1 MGRFRI
7 RRSLELRVVT
17 MDIDAI
23 GVIAIMAVMV
33 SACFLAF
40 LSYLRAIRRAG
51 SESRRRLIARAAIVT
66 WASLAVVTP
75 IILLSALD
83 IVPRWICAVA
93 IVAACLAS
101 FFAARHARRSTMRM
115 QSFS

>member
-1 MGRFRI
+1 
-7 RRSLELRVVT
+7 
-17 MDIDAI
+17 MDINAF

-40 LSYLRAIRRAG
+40 LGYLRAMRRAG

-66 WASLAVVTP
+66 WASLAFVTP
-75 IILLSALD
+75 TILLSALG
-83 IVPRWICAVA
+83 IVPRWVCAVA
-93 IVAACLAS
+93 IIAACVAS
-101 FFAARHARRSTMRM
+101 IFAARHARRSTMRM